1 MYYNIE
7 DQTDFSSVTQYSY
20 IGETTAYGKKD
31 RQKSGKNR
39 R

>member
-7 DQTDFSSVTQYSY
+7 DKTDLPSVGIIFC

-31 RQKSGKNR
+31 R
-39 R
+39 